1 MNLPGR
7 LTRTTLGDL
16 LGMLHR
22 EGASGILELVESSGA
37 RAGRSHRV
45 FFSGGLVD
53 DVETDEA
60 HPPLGELL
68 VREGALD
75 RGALATLLRRL
86 VSEPGR
92 RAGEILV
99 TERLANETLVGAAL
113 RWQLRARLDAL
124 FRLSDGHVRFH
135 ARRGRDRSRLSAVL
149 SPRDFL
155 HGRRRARAGGGSR
168 ATELLREGVEKD
180 AAYRLLGLEP
190 GADATSV
197 RHAYRRLAAE
207 RHPDRHPGASVE
219 ELRALV
225 REFTRLTTAYQTLS
239 AK

>member
-16 LGMLHR
+16 LGRLHR
-22 EGASGILELVESSGA
+22 EGASGILELVESSGST
-37 RAGRSHRV
+37 AGKSHRV
-45 FFSGGLVD
+45 FFTAGLVD
-53 DVETDEA
+53 DVETDAA

-86 VSEPGR
+86 VLEPTR

-99 TERLANETLVGAAL
+99 TERLANEALVGAAL

-124 FRLSDGHVRFH
+124 FRLSDGQVRFH
-135 ARRGRDRSRLSAVL
+135 VRRGRERSRLSTVL
-149 SPRDFL
+149 TPRDFL
-155 HGRRRARAGGGSR
+155 HGRRRARADGGSS
-168 ATELLREGVEKD
+168 ATGMLREEAEKE
-180 AAYRLLGLEP
+180 AAYRVLGLEP
-190 GADATSV
+190 GADAASV
-197 RHAYRRLAAE
+197 RQAYRRLAAE
-207 RHPDRHPGASVE
+207 HHPDRHPGASVE

-225 REFTRLTTAYQTLS
+225 QRFTRLTAAYQTVS
-239 AK
+239 TK